1 MFNSKATGAILTGA
15 VASAG
20 LWLSGCA
27 TQQYVDTRIAQTQA
41 QFAASQQAQ
50 DQQIAQAQTMA
61 QNASATANQ
70 AVATADQAT
79 KAAQGKFDYAVVLTD
94 DAARFRSG
102 SFALSD
108 GAKSMLNNLAAQL
121 RTSNQP
127 VHLEIRG
134 FADNTGSR
142 NYNFRLG
149 RERADAV
156 RRYLSQQGVALN
168 RMASISYGEE
178 MPIAPNDTAQ
188 GRAQNRRVVVAVL
201 Q

>member
-1 MFNSKATGAILTGA
+1 
-15 VASAG
+15 AG

-70 AVATADQAT
+70 AVATANQAQQLAQ
-79 KAAQGKFDYAVVLTD
+79 AAQGKFDYAVVLTD
-94 DAARFRSG
+94 DAARFRTG
-102 SFALSD
+102 SFQLSP

-168 RMASISYGEE
+168 RMA
-178 MPIAPNDTAQ
+178 
-188 GRAQNRRVVVAVL
+188 
-201 Q
+201 